1 MKKIEEQD
9 EIMNKIQR
17 KIDKDIERMKSKKDM
32 DKSVEKQIRKQLL
45 DLYLFQSAEESKKT
59 SKLVDKLD
67 KRAKEILEQNEQELL
82 INSKKKMNYIEKE
95 LQKLNFEFIKY
106 KDTINGHRPVVYC
119 YLNRNSDLIDY
130 IASTGD
136 MVDRIKHRMNDN
148 KSPFSTYYNKHRRL
162 YILYIIRVCN
172 TREEAYEYE
181 KKFIEII
188 KPRFNYQWNPNNPV
202 KPKKKPKKKKQL
214 VNAND
219 YYDLNQWKS
228 MSQELRKEHPECQLC
243 GKRKSE
249 EVHHIFPFMH
259 QFEDIR
265 EEVFFDKD
273 NLICLCEDCHHQVH
287 AKNYGT
293 LGIPER
299 TKIENLRSQISRKYL
314 NQGKILSWL

>member
-45 DLYLFQSAEESKKT
+45 DLYLFQSENDKKLEKQRKTKSRTSLSENVEKNAKNQLKTDEKQQKNSEILSKNST
-59 SKLVDKLD
+59 QYSRAVENDK
-67 KRAKEILEQNEQELL
+67 KEI
-82 INSKKKMNYIEKE
+82 
-95 LQKLNFEFIKY
+95 
-106 KDTINGHRPVVYC
+106 
-119 YLNRNSDLIDY
+119 
-130 IASTGD
+130 
-136 MVDRIKHRMNDN
+136 
-148 KSPFSTYYNKHRRL
+148 
-162 YILYIIRVCN
+162 
-172 TREEAYEYE
+172 E
-181 KKFIEII
+181 KKFYSIS
-188 KPRFNYQWNPNNPV
+188 R
-202 KPKKKPKKKKQL
+202 
-214 VNAND
+214 
-219 YYDLNQWKS
+219 WKS
-228 MSQELRKEHPECQLC
+228 MSYELRKEYEICQLC

-265 EEVFFDKD
+265 EEVFLDKD
-273 NLICLCEDCHHQVH
+273 NLICLCSDCHHQVH

-299 TKIENLRSQISRKYL
+299 TKIENLRSQISQKYL